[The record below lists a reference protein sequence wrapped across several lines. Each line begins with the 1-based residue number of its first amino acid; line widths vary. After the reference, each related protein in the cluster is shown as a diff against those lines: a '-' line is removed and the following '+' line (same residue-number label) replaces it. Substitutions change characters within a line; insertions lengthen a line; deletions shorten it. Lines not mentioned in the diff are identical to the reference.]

1 MGKMIVAVIAL
12 MLAAVPLAAQAAE
25 ADKEKAQVTEADLK
39 KGEKVFKRKCRQCHN
54 ADKEKKKIGPHLVGL
69 FGRKAGTVDGF
80 RYSSAM
86 KAKGEE
92 GLVWDAET
100 LDEYLTRPKKM
111 VPKGKMMFPGLK
123 KEADRFNLIGYLEKV
138 TKKPAE

>member
-1 MGKMIVAVIAL
+1 MGKVILAAIAM
-12 MLAAVPLAAQAAE
+12 MLAAGPIAAQAAE
-25 ADKEKAQVTEADLK
+25 ADLE
-39 KGEKVFKRKCRQCHN
+39 KGEKLFKKCKNCHF

-69 FGRKAGTVDGF
+69 FGRKAGAVDGF

-100 LDEYLTRPKKM
+100 LDEYLTKPKKFI
-111 VPKGKMMFPGLK
+111 PKTKMQFPGLK
-123 KEADRFNLIGYLEKV
+123 KEEDRINLIAFLEKA
-138 TKKPAE
+138 TKPAE